1 MNATYEQLKSRIAEM
16 DGVLVAFSGG
26 VDSSLVLAA
35 AVDALDPR
43 ALAVTACSP
52 SYPVREREQAVSMAK
67 FLGARHL
74 FIQTRE
80 DENPAYR
87 SNPPDRCYYCKR
99 ELFTVL
105 SEILQREGLKK
116 ILDGFNADDRADIR
130 PGHTAGCELNVR
142 SPLDELGITK
152 ADVRSL
158 ARGRG
163 LPNWDQA
170 ACACLASRIPYGE
183 EITAPRLA
191 RIGAAEEA
199 ILGMGFG
206 TVRVRDH
213 GRLAR
218 VELAARDLIRA
229 MSADVRS
236 RVIEACKRQG
246 YAYVCLDME
255 GYRTGS
261 MNEVLESPQ
270 SGESDQKSASYLS
283 LETA

>member
-1 MNATYEQLKSRIAEM
+1 MSASYEQLKFQIAEM
-16 DGVLVAFSGG
+16 GGVLVAFSGG

-35 AVDALDPR
+35 AVDALGPR

-52 SYPVREREQAVSMAK
+52 SYPAREREQAVALAN
-67 FLGARHL
+67 FLGSRHV
-74 FIQTRE
+74 FVPTRE
-80 DENPAYR
+80 DEDPAYR
-87 SNPPDRCYYCKR
+87 SNPPNRCYYCKR

-105 SEILQREGLKK
+105 GEIMKREGLKE

-130 PGHTAGCELNVR
+130 PGRTAGCELNVR
-142 SPLDELGITK
+142 SPLDDLGLTK
-152 ADVRSL
+152 ADVRKL
-158 ARGRG
+158 ARERG
-163 LPNWDQA
+163 LPNWDQS

-183 EITAPRLA
+183 EITARRLA

-213 GRLAR
+213 GQVAR
-218 VELAARDLIRA
+218 IELAARDLIRA

-236 RVIEACKRQG
+236 RVIEACRKQG

-261 MNEVLESPQ
+261 MNEVLESRRTGGGDRGSPF
-270 SGESDQKSASYLS
+270 YLS